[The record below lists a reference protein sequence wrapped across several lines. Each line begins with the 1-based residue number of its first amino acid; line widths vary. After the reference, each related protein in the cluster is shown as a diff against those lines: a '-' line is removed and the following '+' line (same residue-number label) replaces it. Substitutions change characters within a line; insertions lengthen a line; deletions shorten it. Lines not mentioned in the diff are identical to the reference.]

1 MCGIVGIYLK
11 TKKFEKSL
19 GRMLS
24 GMLNNMESR
33 GPDSAGFAIYKNEG
47 NKIYKFSL
55 CINNLNFNIFKKELS
70 KKIKK
75 IKLNQI
81 SDNVILKTEEKPKK
95 ILEILNLNFPE
106 VSIVGYGKS
115 IEIFKQVGNPKDVVK
130 KFKLANFAGTHGIG
144 HTRMATESAITTDG
158 SHPYST
164 GEDECLV
171 HNGSLSN
178 HNNLRREL
186 TKKGKIGRASC
197 RERV

>member
-11 TKKFEKSL
+11 TKKFEKNL
-19 GRMLS
+19 GKMLS

-81 SDNVILKTEEKPKK
+81 SDHVILKTEEKPKK
-95 ILEILNLNFPE
+95 NFR
-106 VSIVGYGKS
+106 
-115 IEIFKQVGNPKDVVK
+115 NT
-130 KFKLANFAGTHGIG
+130 KFKL
-144 HTRMATESAITTDG
+144 S
-158 SHPYST
+158 
-164 GEDECLV
+164 
-171 HNGSLSN
+171 
-178 HNNLRREL
+178 
-186 TKKGKIGRASC
+186 
-197 RERV
+197 